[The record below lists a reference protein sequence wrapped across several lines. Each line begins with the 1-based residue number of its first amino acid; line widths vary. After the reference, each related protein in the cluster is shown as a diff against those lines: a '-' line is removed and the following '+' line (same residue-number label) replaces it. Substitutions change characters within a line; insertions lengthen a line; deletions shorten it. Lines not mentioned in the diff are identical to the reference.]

1 MPFEPLIT
9 AVIETSLNTLI
20 KDDPALGRRLAR
32 LKGQVIQVHLKE
44 IDKALTFIFS
54 QQIDV
59 LSHYEG
65 QPDCYLSLNL
75 SVLPELRDQANITRL
90 IKQDKLE
97 LEGDIQ
103 LAQKFSQLMVDCKPD
118 IEEWLSRVTGDVVAH
133 TLVQGSKNVGNFFV
147 EQAKKHQRHLAQVVT
162 EEWKFAPAPLEVA
175 HFCDQVDEVH
185 SQASRVEA
193 RLNALFEKL
202 RLDKFDADKS
212 TLEKP

>member
-44 IDKALTFIFS
+44 INKTLTFVFS

-59 LSHYEG
+59 LGHYEG
-65 QPDCYLSLNL
+65 QPNCYLSLNL

-103 LAQKFSQLMVDCKPD
+103 LAQKFSQLMVD
-118 IEEWLSRVTGDVVAH
+118 
-133 TLVQGSKNVGNFFV
+133 
-147 EQAKKHQRHLAQVVT
+147 
-162 EEWKFAPAPLEVA
+162 
-175 HFCDQVDEVH
+175 
-185 SQASRVEA
+185 
-193 RLNALFEKL
+193 
-202 RLDKFDADKS
+202 
-212 TLEKP
+212 